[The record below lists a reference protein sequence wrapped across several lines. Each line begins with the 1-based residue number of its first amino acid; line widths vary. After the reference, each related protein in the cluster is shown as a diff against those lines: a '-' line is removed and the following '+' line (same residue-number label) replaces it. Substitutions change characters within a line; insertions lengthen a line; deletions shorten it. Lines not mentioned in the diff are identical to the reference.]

1 MDLLKSNTIIK
12 NIYKLIPNEIIK
24 YNVITKRLD
33 KTNLEHKK
41 FSLNTKSDIS
51 YVNLLEKKLENVISN
66 IHPKEVTSA
75 YLLSGGLDSS
85 ILVSLASRQ
94 NHKINTFTIVQKN
107 SKLNEAT
114 YAKFI
119 SQI

>member
-1 MDLLKSNTIIK
+1 M
-12 NIYKLIPNEIIK
+12 
-24 YNVITKRLD
+24 
-33 KTNLEHKK
+33 
-41 FSLNTKSDIS
+41 
-51 YVNLLEKKLENVISN
+51 
-66 IHPKEVTSA
+66 TSA

-107 SKLNEAT
+107 SKLNEAS

-119 SQI
+119 SKHFNTNHFEVEIDYISPLDYLEKIYDEPIIDSSLIPTSVIFKNIPKDIKVTIGGDGADELFGGYNHYTRINN